1 MIADLHAHYAMH
13 LVGRGG
19 SIWKL
24 LRTKRGRARLRDRG
38 RALLV
43 GLASRFGNY
52 RSPFSGPRVTMK
64 SLRAGRVGV
73 ALSVVYSFFDELEL
87 GEPYPAPPKRGYI
100 DSVLG
105 QLDLVEEDLAKNHKD
120 TAMVVR
126 GPDQLPDAFDDER
139 VGFVHCVEGGFCL
152 GSTPAEVSEAVK
164 TLAQRG
170 VAYITLA
177 HLVWRRVATNANAI
191 PFIPDGLYRRLF
203 PQPDEGLSDLGRAAV
218 TAMLREGI
226 LVDLS
231 HMSDR
236 SVADTLDLLDQL
248 DGAKTQPV
256 FASHG
261 CFRFGSQEYGVD
273 EPTLRRIAERRG
285 VVGLIMAQHQL
296 RDGVPRQPGRGFEAS
311 IGVIR
316 AHVDQI
322 AKITRSHDH
331 VAIGSDFDGFI
342 KPTMAGLQSMADM
355 ARLEEALI
363 REYGET
369 KAELICSGNALRV
382 LRAGWGRKLP
392 V

>member
-1 MIADLHAHYAMH
+1 
-13 LVGRGG
+13 
-19 SIWKL
+19 
-24 LRTKRGRARLRDRG
+24 
-38 RALLV
+38 
-43 GLASRFGNY
+43 
-52 RSPFSGPRVTMK
+52 
-64 SLRAGRVGV
+64 
-73 ALSVVYSFFDELEL
+73 
-87 GEPYPAPPKRGYI
+87 
-100 DSVLG
+100 
-105 QLDLVEEDLAKNHKD
+105 
-120 TAMVVR
+120 
-126 GPDQLPDAFDDER
+126 
-139 VGFVHCVEGGFCL
+139 
-152 GSTPAEVSEAVK
+152 
-164 TLAQRG
+164 
-170 VAYITLA
+170 
-177 HLVWRRVATNANAI
+177 VATNANAI

-248 DGAKTQPV
+248 DSAKTQPV